1 MSSWVYLA
9 PKSEPTKYTK
19 EFGLGTAER
28 SEAFVGSVRKENG
41 SYGNGHTK
49 TSPGEKTIPAI
60 VVTREK
66 EEIMDIKVASLG
78 DETEGKL
85 EIKMETEVIDRVR
98 GWGIRY
104 QETTNP
110 LEFLSKMEHWAGGY
124 GIRKDQLIQTM
135 PFVLEGIASDWWNN
149 TTSRIVTWTQFR
161 TELLEYFL
169 PPRYEEQLENQIAQM
184 KQRETEPVREY
195 AIGLRKL
202 MQFTKLLE
210 EAKLDRVY
218 RNSRSKIKLYA
229 RRAGFNSLTEFLKLT
244 EEVEG
249 IEAEDRTQSSQTVQQ
264 LRPEICMR
272 CGGTGHGPRTSNN
285 PPRLFCWICR
295 ETQEA

>member
-1 MSSWVYLA
+1 
-9 PKSEPTKYTK
+9 
-19 EFGLGTAER
+19 
-28 SEAFVGSVRKENG
+28 
-41 SYGNGHTK
+41 
-49 TSPGEKTIPAI
+49 
-60 VVTREK
+60 
-66 EEIMDIKVASLG
+66 
-78 DETEGKL
+78 
-85 EIKMETEVIDRVR
+85 METEVIDRVR

-202 MQFTKLLE
+202 MQFTKLSE

-285 PPRLFCWICR
+285 PPRLFCWICGR
-295 ETQEA
+295 NGTRTTECWRAGPGNAGGLSR